1 MPEIDVGNWRVRYDA
16 YGDPTLPPVVLVH
29 GMMSDAATVVPL
41 AERLSGQ
48 FHVIAPDALGHGR
61 TTHPASFTLED
72 QARMLAGLITALGH
86 EQAALVGISMGSYI
100 AAQTAILEPALV
112 TKLALIVSKAHG
124 ATSSVA
130 AFAARK
136 GIDLSSL
143 TSEEMLAVMA
153 EAVWSPDTTQARR
166 DEILAS
172 VSQPVPL
179 SPQEQAAVEKSL
191 AGFDLRPTLS
201 SITAP
206 TLVISGKD
214 DGLNPPELGRE
225 LADHIPGSRFEI
237 YQHSGHML
245 AAEEE
250 GRLVADLAAF
260 LRP

>member
-29 GMMSDAATVVPL
+29 GMMSDAATVKPL

-143 TSEEMLAVMA
+143 TSEEMLTVMA
-153 EAVWSPDTTQARR
+153 EAVWSPDTQARR
-166 DEILAS
+166 EAILAS
-172 VSQPVPL
+172 VSPPVPL

-191 AGFDLRPTLS
+191 AGFDLRPTLP

-225 LADHIPGSRFEI
+225 LADHIPGSRFEV